1 MHLQA
6 RRPLIRRRGL
16 VAALGLGL
24 LLLAGA
30 PAAAQSL
37 RGPGPGPAGGTEA
50 GTGLPVPEFAKPL
63 MNRITRAQRDLN
75 ATLSREM
82 RTVRQSGS
90 PGAALAVAGI
100 AFLYGILHAAGPGHG
115 KLVVSSFFLA
125 RDTRLL
131 TGVLAGVLFSLLQA
145 VSSIALVAVLA
156 LALEWGG
163 FEVLSQSVRLELLSY
178 GLIVAI
184 GLYLTVSAL
193 RGGDEHAHAADVSPG
208 RSRQPSSLW
217 SVVTAAGLTPC
228 ASAIII
234 LLFAWANQVF
244 ALGIGATLV
253 MALGM
258 AVTVC
263 AMGLAA
269 IATRRAVLRGS
280 RRRPGLLRWARQGL
294 SVTGGALIIV
304 FGCLLFASAWTRL
317 P

>member
-1 MHLQA
+1 M
-6 RRPLIRRRGL
+6 IRRRGV
-16 VAALGLGL
+16 VASLGFGL

-82 RTVRQSGS
+82 RAVRQSGS
-90 PGAALAVAGI
+90 PSAALAVAGI

-131 TGVLAGVLFSLLQA
+131 TGILAGLLFSLLQA

-163 FEVLSQSVRLELLSY
+163 FEVLGQSVRLELVSY
-178 GLIVAI
+178 SLIVAI
-184 GLYLTVSAL
+184 GMYLTVSAL
-193 RGGDEHAHAADVSPG
+193 RDHGGHVHEAAVHG
-208 RSRQPSSLW
+208 RPRRPSSLW
-217 SVVTAAGLTPC
+217 GVVTAAGLTPC

-234 LLFAWANQVF
+234 LLFAWANRAF
-244 ALGIGATLV
+244 ALGVGATLV

-258 AVTVC
+258 AITVC
-263 AMGLAA
+263 AMGLIA
-269 IATRRAVLRGS
+269 IGTRRAVLRSARG
-280 RRRPGLLRWARQGL
+280 RPGLFRWARQGL
-294 SVTGGALIIV
+294 SVTGGALITV